1 MCEHDNI
8 EDRRVKHMETTRTHK
23 SRKPFFMYLFNEVQF
38 LTVYE
43 AVYNL
48 FYLFSIFYKVQ

>member
-1 MCEHDNI
+1 MCAHDNI
-8 EDRRVKHMETTRTHK
+8 EDRRVKHMETTRT
-23 SRKPFFMYLFNEVQF
+23 YEVQF
-38 LTVYE
+38 LTVHE